1 MRTVRTD
8 YLSLIR
14 ADAELLIRAASDAGE
29 DALVPTCPGWTVR
42 DLVDHVARVYNRVAA
57 IVQAR
62 ADRRLDDGD
71 LPPTPP
77 FEVALAKL
85 LDTLAS
91 IGPDESVWNWSV
103 NQPKTGAF
111 WPRRMAC
118 ETAIHRVDA
127 QSASSSVT
135 PIDSGLAVEAMDELL
150 DVILTAR
157 VAAGVGVELGG
168 SIHFHCTDVAGEWLV
183 SVGDGVVDIMRS
195 HAKGDA
201 AVRGPASDVLLWAY
215 NRLPAGSGVGG
226 GAVETFGS
234 ESVLTAWRDVRF

>member
-1 MRTVRTD
+1 MTD
-8 YLSLIR
+8 YLALIR
-14 ADAELLIRAASDAGE
+14 ADAALLLRAASDAGE

-57 IVQAR
+57 IVGAR
-62 ADRRLDDGD
+62 ANRRLDDD
-71 LPPTPP
+71 ELPPTPS
-77 FEVALAKL
+77 FEVALSNL
-85 LDTLAS
+85 LDVLAS
-91 IGPDESVWNWSV
+91 VGPDESVWNWSV

-118 ETAIHRVDA
+118 ETAIHRADA

-135 PIDSGLAVEAMDELL
+135 PVDTALAVEAMDELL
-150 DVILTAR
+150 DVILTTR
-157 VAAGVGVELGG
+157 VAAGVGVDLGG

-183 SVGDGVVDIMRS
+183 SVGDGVVDVTRS

-215 NRLPAGSGVGG
+215 NRVPGESGPGAGG
-226 GAVETFGS
+226 VETFGS
-234 ESVLTAWRDVRF
+234 EAVLTAWRDVRF